1 MNTQT
6 KKPSFWSSVN
16 PLLNDKRFYQHWI
29 SISLPFFVLTLST
42 IVTKLVSHVS
52 QNSEHIVLYYTF
64 TLMTFMLWTKT
75 RKFVYVKRSW
85 WQSFLM
91 YGVFWC
97 IVSIMSIL
105 AVLIV
110 KHFELAQ
117 QSTYIR
123 RFRKDAPFFF
133 NKANQRARLWRAL

>member
-52 QNSEHIVLYYTF
+52 QNSEHIVLYCTF

-75 RKFVYVKRSW
+75 RKFVYIKRRW
-85 WQSFLM
+85 WQAFLM

-97 IVSIMSIL
+97 IVCVL
-105 AVLIV
+105 AIAAVFITR
-110 KHFELAQ
+110 HFGFVEP
-117 QSTYIR
+117 SVH
-123 RFRKDAPFFF
+123 
-133 NKANQRARLWRAL
+133 